1 MITAEKGSR
10 TKEYRNVVRSESP
23 IGEGWNTPFG
33 IAVQS
38 RYRYYF
44 CSVQRLYSM
53 FPAGLPGI
61 GLIALRVTVGA
72 MLLVDGSPYAAPQ
85 CMAYAISSSVAAA
98 CLVIGILTP
107 YAAAFAGCLEFWRLC
122 TRDNVDLFHLIAA
135 IFVSLAL
142 AVLGPGAYSVDN
154 KIFGRR
160 LVNLPHGSEGN
171 SSTFE
176 EVE

>member
-1 MITAEKGSR
+1 
-10 TKEYRNVVRSESP
+10 
-23 IGEGWNTPFG
+23 
-33 IAVQS
+33 
-38 RYRYYF
+38 
-44 CSVQRLYSM
+44 M
-53 FPAGLPGI
+53 FPTGLPGI
-61 GLIALRVTVGA
+61 GLIAVRVTVAA
-72 MLLVDGSPYAAPQ
+72 MLLVDGSSYAAPQ
-85 CMAYAISSSVAAA
+85 SIGCAIGSSGAAG

-135 IFVSLAL
+135 IVVTLAL
-142 AVLGPGAYSVDN
+142 GVLGPGAYSVDN

-171 SSTFE
+171 SSDIE